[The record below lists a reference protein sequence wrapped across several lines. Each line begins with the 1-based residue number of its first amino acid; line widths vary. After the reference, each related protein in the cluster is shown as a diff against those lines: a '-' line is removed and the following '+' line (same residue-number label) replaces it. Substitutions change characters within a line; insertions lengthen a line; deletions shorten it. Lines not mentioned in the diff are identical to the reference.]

1 MCAGWYFSRYIID
14 IVFSLFFVICSLE
27 YISLT
32 SIHVVHAMGIFFPF
46 FGFPCVDCQLN
57 PWKIGRKIKTKKKIS
72 DDDDK
77 TNQTRNKRSPCKFAT
92 IISHSWN
99 IYILLILLYRFMSF
113 CLFLLLR
120 SLSTPIEWLISTSF
134 FDWIVSCLH
143 SFKEINSATYRQ
155 QHILQRIQ

>member
-1 MCAGWYFSRYIID
+1 M
-14 IVFSLFFVICSLE
+14 
-27 YISLT
+27 
-32 SIHVVHAMGIFFPF
+32 IFFKIYNRYRFQFIFCYLFVGIYIVNIHSRRACYAGHIFSF
-46 FGFPCVDCQLN
+46 FGFPCVGCQLN

-134 FDWIVSCLH
+134 FD
-143 SFKEINSATYRQ
+143 
-155 QHILQRIQ
+155 